1 MTEALPRRIKLAFIF
16 QVAIASVLI
25 VAGAFVVTALV
36 ADEVVEQALEEEASH
51 FWEQR
56 AVDPAYPLPQ
66 SLVRRGYL
74 VAPGGSA
81 SAVPPV
87 LRTLEPGI
95 HELPRQGV
103 VALVQDG
110 PEGRL
115 YLTYPK
121 SRIQR
126 MGAMMTA
133 GPILLALLAVFF
145 STWLTYRM
153 AKRLLAP
160 MGWLAGEVRNWDPR
174 NPDLSALAADR
185 LPPDADAETR
195 QLAGALYQMGERT
208 RAFVARERDFTRDA
222 SHELR
227 TPLTVIRVASD
238 LLLGDPDLP
247 ARAQRSLQ
255 RIQRAGRDMEAVIDA
270 FLILAREADI
280 GQQAEDFRVLD
291 VVHEEIE
298 KVRGSN
304 ECKSKADRVEI
315 AVVEEADPHLHAPPR
330 VLGLML
336 GNLLSNACTFTDQGR
351 IEVRVLRDRLEVRDT
366 GIGMSAETLE
376 RVFDPFY
383 RAEQDAV
390 GKGMGLSIVRRL
402 GERFGWPVQIDS
414 APGAGTT
421 ATIRF
426 A

>member
-1 MTEALPRRIKLAFIF
+1 MTEALPRRLKLAFIL
-16 QVAIASVLI
+16 QVAIASLLI
-25 VAGAFVVTALV
+25 VSGAFVVTALV
-36 ADEVVEQALEEEASH
+36 TDEVVEQTLEEEAAY

-56 AVDPAYPLPQ
+56 ARDQAYPLPQ

-87 LRTLEPGI
+87 LRALEPGS
-95 HELPRQGV
+95 HELPQQGV

-115 YLTYPK
+115 YLTDPK

-126 MGAMMTA
+126 IGMMLTA
-133 GPILLALLAVFF
+133 GPIVLALLAVFF

-160 MGWLAGEVRNWDPR
+160 MGWLAGEVRSWDPR
-174 NPDLSALAADR
+174 NPDLSSLAADR
-185 LPPDADAETR
+185 LPPDSDIETR

-291 VVHEEIE
+291 VVHEELE
-298 KVRGSN
+298 KVRNSS
-304 ECKSKADRVEI
+304 ECKAKAERVEMV
-315 AVVEEADPHLHAPPR
+315 VVEEGDPQLHAPPR

-351 IEVRVLRDRLEVRDT
+351 IEVRVARDRVEVRDT

-376 RVFDPFY
+376 RVFDAFY
-383 RAEQDAV
+383 RADQDAV

-402 GERFGWPVQIDS
+402 GERFGWPVELES
-414 APGAGTT
+414 APGTGTT